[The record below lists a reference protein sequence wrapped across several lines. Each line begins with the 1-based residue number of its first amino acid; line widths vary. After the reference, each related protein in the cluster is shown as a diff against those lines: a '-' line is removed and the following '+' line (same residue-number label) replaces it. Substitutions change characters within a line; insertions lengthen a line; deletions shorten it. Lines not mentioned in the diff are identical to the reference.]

1 MNNNTTAPTY
11 TLRGLQLI
19 GWRDMQHALD
29 YLFAD
34 GQLKQ
39 GTLVAIN
46 AEKMLTIE
54 DNAEVRELINAAEFK
69 YADGISVVRS
79 VRKSTRRRRFPALPV
94 PISGKKRWRAQAKKG
109 RRYFLWAVNLKCWR
123 KLKLNCATNGM

>member
-46 AEKMLTIE
+46 AEKMLTIRLFRQTE
-54 DNAEVRELINAAEFK
+54 RTDTIRYRFFLFIQTLSPCEPLSPADPSSLCRVRCMK
-69 YADGISVVRS
+69 Y
-79 VRKSTRRRRFPALPV
+79 P
-94 PISGKKRWRAQAKKG
+94 
-109 RRYFLWAVNLKCWR
+109 
-123 KLKLNCATNGM
+123 

>member
-79 VRKSTRRRRFPALPV
+79 VRKKYP
-94 PISGKKRWRAQAKKG
+94 QAKKG
-109 RRYFLWAVNLKCWR
+109 HRYFLWAVNLKCWR
-123 KLKLNCATNGM
+123 KLKLNCATSGM

>member
-54 DNAEVRELINAAEFK
+54 AVSYTHL
-69 YADGISVVRS
+69 
-79 VRKSTRRRRFPALPV
+79 TLP
-94 PISGKKRWRAQAKKG
+94 
-109 RRYFLWAVNLKCWR
+109 
-123 KLKLNCATNGM
+123 TNSRV

>member
-1 MNNNTTAPTY
+1 MNNNTMAPTY

-34 GQLKQ
+34 GHLKQ

-69 YADGISVVRS
+69 YRMASALYVQYV
-79 VRKSTRRRRFPALPV
+79 KSTRRRRFPALPV
-94 PISGKKRWRAQAKKG
+94 LISGKS
-109 RRYFLWAVNLKCWR
+109 
-123 KLKLNCATNGM
+123 

>member
-1 MNNNTTAPTY
+1 
-11 TLRGLQLI
+11 
-19 GWRDMQHALD
+19 MQHALD

-34 GQLKQ
+34 GSLSRE
-39 GTLVAIN
+39 TLVAIN

-79 VRKSTRRRRFPALPV
+79 VRVKSTRRRRFPALPV
-94 PISGKKRWRAQAKKG
+94 PIPGKS
-109 RRYFLWAVNLKCWR
+109 
-123 KLKLNCATNGM
+123 

>member
-39 GTLVAIN
+39 
-46 AEKMLTIE
+46 
-54 DNAEVRELINAAEFK
+54 
-69 YADGISVVRS
+69 
-79 VRKSTRRRRFPALPV
+79 
-94 PISGKKRWRAQAKKG
+94 
-109 RRYFLWAVNLKCWR
+109 AVNHEPLAGEDDDTLLVPVSIQGR
-123 KLKLNCATNGM
+123 VTGNSGVDIFA

>member
-1 MNNNTTAPTY
+1 MNNNTMAPTY

-34 GQLKQ
+34 GHLKQ

-46 AEKMLTIE
+46 AEKMLTI
-54 DNAEVRELINAAEFK
+54 
-69 YADGISVVRS
+69 
-79 VRKSTRRRRFPALPV
+79 
-94 PISGKKRWRAQAKKG
+94 
-109 RRYFLWAVNLKCWR
+109 
-123 KLKLNCATNGM
+123 

>member
-1 MNNNTTAPTY
+1 M
-11 TLRGLQLI
+11 I

-79 VRKSTRRRRFPALPV
+79 VRKKYRRRRFPALLG
-94 PISGKKRWRAQAKKG
+94 PISGKS
-109 RRYFLWAVNLKCWR
+109 
-123 KLKLNCATNGM
+123 

>member
-69 YADGISVVRS
+69 YADGISFVPRCRGRS
-79 VRKSTRRRRFPALPV
+79 LGRADGARRQRRDAG
-94 PISGKKRWRAQAKKG
+94 ISGG
-109 RRYFLWAVNLKCWR
+109 R
-123 KLKLNCATNGM
+123 

>member
-34 GQLKQ
+34 GHLKRERW
-39 GTLVAIN
+39 LPLMPKN
-46 AEKMLTIE
+46 A
-54 DNAEVRELINAAEFK
+54 DH
-69 YADGISVVRS
+69 
-79 VRKSTRRRRFPALPV
+79 
-94 PISGKKRWRAQAKKG
+94 
-109 RRYFLWAVNLKCWR
+109 
-123 KLKLNCATNGM
+123 

>member
-1 MNNNTTAPTY
+1 MNNTTTAPTY

-54 DNAEVRELINAAEFK
+54 DNAELPNLNMRMASALYVQ
-69 YADGISVVRS
+69 YV
-79 VRKSTRRRRFPALPV
+79 KSTRRRRFPALPG
-94 PISGKKRWRAQAKKG
+94 PISGKS
-109 RRYFLWAVNLKCWR
+109 
-123 KLKLNCATNGM
+123 